1 MHKGLRGKSYLQRR
15 VMETFTVQCLELS
28 SGCSQEEVAGW
39 GLDTAQWGWRGRVQ
53 SCFNNHWVFINSSSD
68 HSRAEVLV
76 TCVSV
81 SHASQQLNH
90 PGVLVAT

>member
-39 GLDTAQWGWRGRVQ
+39 GPG
-53 SCFNNHWVFINSSSD
+53 
-68 HSRAEVLV
+68 HSTVGLVEPCAELL
-76 TCVSV
+76 
-81 SHASQQLNH
+81 Q
-90 PGVLVAT
+90 